1 MGNSEKALLQGEKI
15 KSLKN
20 IEFDISINS
29 NVDTELGLNI
39 QLSVVFNR
47 DARAGD
53 NNLGVP
59 VSDVL

>member
-1 MGNSEKALLQGEKI
+1 MGNFEKALLQGEKI

-20 IEFDISINS
+20 IEFDISIYS
-29 NVDTELGLNI
+29 SVDIELGLNI
-39 QLSVVFNR
+39 QVSGVFNR

-53 NNLGVP
+53 NNLVVP